1 MPYIS
6 RHPFTKLKY
15 FFITV
20 IIVNKL
26 ALKLHAG
33 EKPYKSSKHSA
44 YLSKRTYRS
53 YSSFFFSGFGN
64 RKNWQVCDS
73 EWWLDSGTK
82 QGMFGTFVAFHC
94 GIDHLLTH
102 KFLPKIART
111 ASNVCIEHN
120 NGVHKPLFFSFF
132 GIEGPLCRDYL
143 VNNTKLQ
150 LTMASVLQ
158 PGFV

>member
-15 FFITV
+15 FFIAV

-26 ALKLHAG
+26 ALKLHDG
-33 EKPYKSSKHSA
+33 EKSYKNSKHSA
-44 YLSKRTYRS
+44 YLSKRAHRS

-64 RKNWQVCDS
+64 RKNWQVSDS
-73 EWWLDSGTK
+73 EWWLHSGAK
-82 QGMFGTFVAFHC
+82 QCMFVTFVAFHS

-120 NGVHKPLFFSFF
+120 NGVHKPLFFFILWNRRSSMSRLFSEQHDTT
-132 GIEGPLCRDYL
+132 I
-143 VNNTKLQ
+143 NNG
-150 LTMASVLQ
+150 VRLQ